1 MPNAQ
6 SRLARLQPAQAGP
19 DPRRWLMLPVVL
31 TAMFMAGFDIWAVNV
46 AAPSLQ
52 RDLHVSDA
60 ALQLIVG
67 GYAFM
72 YASGMVTGGR
82 LGDLFGYRRMF
93 MIGVISFAAA
103 SLLCGLAQSSTELV
117 AARLV
122 QGLTGAAMVPQV
134 LALITATFPAHERS
148 RALAWFGVTMGVG
161 FVSGQI
167 LGGGLIEANI
177 FGLGWRSIFLV
188 NVPVGVLALVAA
200 ALVVPHAW
208 AQRRP
213 RLDPL
218 GAIGVSVSIALA
230 LVPLTLGRDQGWPPW
245 TWVSLAA
252 ALPVLALTLAW
263 ERRLTR
269 RNGEPLLDLPLFRDR
284 TFSAGLLVNFGL
296 VFFFASFMFVLTLL
310 LQAGLGQ
317 APLHAGVEALPLAAA
332 FTAMS
337 ILSPRFS
344 ARLGPRS
351 ITLGASITT
360 LGTIGLAL
368 TGAHFGAHLTGWD
381 LAPATVL
388 IGLGQGIALPLL
400 IGAVLAHVRA
410 DRAGAAA
417 GILTTTQ
424 QFGAASGIAI
434 IGAIFYGVLGAAPAK
449 GTFVTG
455 MVVAMSVSAV
465 LMAVA
470 ATATLLLPRR
480 TAARPAAG
488 QGGHAVSPA
497 PAARPATAGAA
508 AGQAVAAA
516 ARQVVAAA
524 AGRAA
529 AAPVREQV
537 AAAARQAPADVTD

>member
-1 MPNAQ
+1 
-6 SRLARLQPAQAGP
+6 
-19 DPRRWLMLPVVL
+19 MLPVVL

-122 QGLTGAAMVPQV
+122 QGLAGAAMVPQV

-218 GAIGVSVSIALA
+218 GAIGVSASIALA

-434 IGAIFYGVLGAAPAK
+434 IGAIFYGVLGAAPAR